1 MKKILVTVASLA
13 IAIAANFGIASAH
26 PFRDP
31 TSSSEPTPSVDQNA
45 AVASTDDP
53 IVGEVQQ
60 QGDQQTS
67 DMTISGVQGVQ
78 ITEQTQADEDT
89 ENEDHDDADDA
100 EDDDD

>member
-13 IAIAANFGIASAH
+13 IAIATNLGIASAH

-31 TSSSEPTPSVDQNA
+31 TSSSEPAPSVDQNA

-53 IVGEVQQ
+53 I
-60 QGDQQTS
+60 
-67 DMTISGVQGVQ
+67 DMTISAVQGVQ